1 MTKKPTH
8 DELVERLHTPG
19 WRLVTGEKDKSKAIN
34 GTLKDMLETT
44 HDRKKRKEAPGLIK
58 HIETTLEL
66 DAIQI
71 EHHMQHM
78 PLHRALRAREPD
90 GDLLVGEPQRHEAND
105 LAFAGRKDGV
115 VLGVAGG
122 VQVRDPQPE

>member
-8 DELVERLHTPG
+8 DELVKRLHTPG
-19 WRLVTGEKDKSKAIN
+19 WRVVSGEDKSEAAS

-44 HDRKKRKEAPGLIK
+44 HARQARDKAPGLIQ

-71 EHHMQHM
+71 QNLWHY
-78 PLHRALRAREPD
+78 
-90 GDLLVGEPQRHEAND
+90 
-105 LAFAGRKDGV
+105 
-115 VLGVAGG
+115 LGL
-122 VQVRDPQPE
+122 PTI